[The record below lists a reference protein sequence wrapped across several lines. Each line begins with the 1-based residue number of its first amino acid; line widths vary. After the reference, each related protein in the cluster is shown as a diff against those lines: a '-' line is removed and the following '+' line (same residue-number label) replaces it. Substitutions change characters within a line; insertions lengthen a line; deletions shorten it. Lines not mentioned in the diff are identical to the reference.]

1 MKLTEDSL
9 RLHTRIS
16 MRSTPWTNE
25 LLDPDE
31 CLDPDRFFNIVIIL
45 RVYLKHDASLFF
57 LLSHF
62 RSVCEAVMWNAQFC
76 PISKCQP
83 LKKTQLVCPLCKFF
97 FFDFLLGLFNVLYH
111 FLFFLLLVNLAPFLV
126 PSCLV
131 IVIVILPVF
140 PFCYVKSCAL
150 NSFTCM
156 SSLFNYHISRFT
168 LRVRIPCAFP
178 LFLLLVPCF
187 LYDLVH
193 LCLISTFPNYPSVYI
208 VCVCFCSPSQWS
220 RPLVFLVF
228 EGLSVLS
235 SLRFQ

>member
-1 MKLTEDSL
+1 MSA
-9 RLHTRIS
+9 
-16 MRSTPWTNE
+16 
-25 LLDPDE
+25 
-31 CLDPDRFFNIVIIL
+31 F
-45 RVYLKHDASLFF
+45 
-57 LLSHF
+57 
-62 RSVCEAVMWNAQFC
+62 
-76 PISKCQP
+76 
-83 LKKTQLVCPLCKFF
+83 KKTQLVCPLCKFF

>member
-1 MKLTEDSL
+1 MFYI
-9 RLHTRIS
+9 IS
-16 MRSTPWTNE
+16 
-25 LLDPDE
+25 
-31 CLDPDRFFNIVIIL
+31 C
-45 RVYLKHDASLFF
+45 
-57 LLSHF
+57 
-62 RSVCEAVMWNAQFC
+62 
-76 PISKCQP
+76 
-83 LKKTQLVCPLCKFF
+83 
-97 FFDFLLGLFNVLYH
+97 
-111 FLFFLLLVNLAPFLV
+111 FFLLLVNLAPFLV

-235 SLRFQ
+235 SLRFSSYSFQFPLSLMIHICTTLTSVCSKQLAFCHPGSKSDSKT